1 MMNQYGRPGLFS
13 MLTPVVKNLIIINLI
28 IWIGSTLIGDT
39 MYEKFALFPFES
51 PLFKYH
57 QMLTHMFMHGNFWH
71 VFFNMYT
78 LMIFGGVVE
87 QIIGEK
93 KFLILYFVCGLGAAG
108 LHLAVQAIG
117 GGSDIPCVGA
127 SGAIY
132 GLIMA
137 YAILFPD
144 SKLTLLFPP
153 VTLSAKWMVIIFVA
167 IELVTGIGG
176 NLVTFTDGIAHFAH
190 LGGMLFAW
198 LLIKYWKARGTLF
211 NRENFS

>member
-1 MMNQYGRPGLFS
+1 MAFLQNIPRV
-13 MLTPVVKNLIIINLI
+13 TRNLILINVLVFVMFLI
-28 IWIGSTLIGDT
+28 NSNF
-39 MYEKFALFPFES
+39 MVEYFALFYPAS
-51 PLFKYH
+51 PYFKFW
-57 QMLTHMFMHGNFWH
+57 QPLTHMFVHGGFWH
-71 VFFNMYT
+71 IFFNMYT